1 MLSWQAFNPH
11 LWGIEMSELVKG
23 RYAYEDYTV
32 KCDDDECNG
41 FYRYLD
47 CSDPKCID
55 CLWVCSECDG
65 EMVVR
70 NSTDEDTK
78 PN

>member
-1 MLSWQAFNPH
+1 
-11 LWGIEMSELVKG
+11 MSELVKG

-70 NSTDEDTK
+70 NRNEK
-78 PN
+78 V

>member
-1 MLSWQAFNPH
+1 
-11 LWGIEMSELVKG
+11 MSELVKG

-70 NSTDEDTK
+70 NR
-78 PN
+78 N

>member
-1 MLSWQAFNPH
+1 
-11 LWGIEMSELVKG
+11 MSELVTG

-47 CSDPKCID
+47 CSDPKCVD
-55 CLWVCSECDG
+55 CIWVCNECDG
-65 EMVVR
+65 EMV
-70 NSTDEDTK
+70 K
-78 PN
+78 